1 LRIADIM
8 TRHPLAVGPDDAEA
22 DLQRL
27 AALGRLHHVPLIEDG
42 RLTGMWVVSAEGRLV
57 MVGPE
62 QVHQT
67 NGEADADEAFEALL
81 GGKEAVLAWE
91 DGAPAGVVTRADAMS
106 VIRSALAR
114 GIGRRH
120 GRPVVVRLVG
130 PADSAKGALLRRTI
144 PLIRHVR
151 SGVVRAAA
159 HAPDAEPAPGR
170 LHGVPVIEAPEA
182 HWRAGLHRAL
192 ERLSDVQVV
201 LVEDADGPA
210 AATKGVGEDHQVL
223 VVAAPDLD
231 SLVQSHLSDVAAVV
245 VTRLDAAPE
254 VDMDE
259 VRADL
264 NANDPGLPVFGVAV
278 ERDDRGLDEWRDW
291 MLAQVLPANR

>member
-1 LRIADIM
+1 MRIADIM

-130 PADSAKGALLRRTI
+130 PADSARSRTNPRFSFSFN
-144 PLIRHVR
+144 PLPAATITVADER
-151 SGVVRAAA
+151 S
-159 HAPDAEPAPGR
+159 AEPGSSSPR
-170 LHGVPVIEAPEA
+170 WTTE
-182 HWRAGLHRAL
+182 
-192 ERLSDVQVV
+192 
-201 LVEDADGPA
+201 
-210 AATKGVGEDHQVL
+210 
-223 VVAAPDLD
+223 
-231 SLVQSHLSDVAAVV
+231 
-245 VTRLDAAPE
+245 TRIGI
-254 VDMDE
+254 VSGSTG
-259 VRADL
+259 
-264 NANDPGLPVFGVAV
+264 NCSIGSG
-278 ERDDRGLDEWRDW
+278 
-291 MLAQVLPANR
+291 